1 MPLIVTGTVGI
12 DTVYTPDHGHR
23 ENVLGGSCTYFAAA
37 ASFYCQPVRVVAV
50 VGEDFP
56 DELRKTME
64 RFAGVDHG
72 GLEVR
77 KGSKTFRWGGKYLDN
92 MDQRETLY
100 TDLGVVAEEPPVV
113 PDQFRDSKYVFLAN
127 THPAV
132 QLGLLEQLSDR
143 KLAVADTMDLWIDTA
158 KPELMQL
165 CEKIDGLVLN
175 FEEAE
180 QLTGKRNTVAAAR
193 HILDMGPEFVV
204 VKKGEHGCIIVHREG
219 IAALPAYPTEEVVD
233 PTGAGDSFAG
243 GMMGSLA
250 REGDAGTDPTSF
262 GAIHRAVAH
271 GTIVASYNIESFS
284 LDRLASLEPSELDER
299 FEHFAGMVRFG

>member
-37 ASFYCQPVRVVAV
+37 ASFYCEPIRVVAA

-56 DELRKTME
+56 DDLRKTME
-64 RFAGVDHG
+64 HFKGVDHS

-77 KGSKTFRWGGKYLDN
+77 KGSKTFRWGGKYMEN

-113 PDQFRDSKYVFLAN
+113 PEGFRDSKYLFLAN
-127 THPAV
+127 THPSV
-132 QLGLLEQLSDR
+132 QLGLLEQLTQC

-158 KPELMQL
+158 KPELLQL

-193 HILDMGPEFVV
+193 QIIDMGPKFVV
-204 VKKGEHGCIIVHREG
+204 IKKGEHGCIIVHKDG

-262 GAIHRAVAH
+262 EAIHRAVAH
-271 GTIVASYNIESFS
+271 GTIVASFNIESFS
-284 LDRLASLEPSELDER
+284 LDRMSKLQPSELDER
-299 FEHFAGMVRFG
+299 YQQFSRMVRFG

>member
-37 ASFYCQPVRVVAV
+37 ASFYCQPVRVVAA

-56 DELRKTME
+56 EELRKTME
-64 RFAGVDHG
+64 RFEGVDHS

-77 KGSKTFRWGGKYLDN
+77 KGSKTFRWGGKYMDN

-113 PDQFRDSKYVFLAN
+113 PDQFRDSEYVFLAN
-127 THPAV
+127 THPSV

-193 HILDMGPEFVV
+193 QIIDMGPRFVV
-204 VKKGEHGCIIVHREG
+204 VKKGEHGCIIVHKDG

-250 REGDAGTDPTSF
+250 REGDAGADPTSF
-262 GAIHRAVAH
+262 EAIHRAVAH

-284 LDRLASLEPSELDER
+284 LDRLASLKPSELDER
-299 FEHFAGMVRFG
+299 FQQFARMVRFG